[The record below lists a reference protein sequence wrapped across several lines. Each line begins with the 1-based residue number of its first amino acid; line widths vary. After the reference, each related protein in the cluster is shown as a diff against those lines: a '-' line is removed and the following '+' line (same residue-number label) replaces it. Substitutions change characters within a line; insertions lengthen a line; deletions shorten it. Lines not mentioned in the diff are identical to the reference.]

1 MLYNVGLAQACPIY
15 FSQVYTFLCTNSF
28 FHRLE
33 WNIIGDSG
41 ATALAEA
48 LGVNQSL
55 KALQYVVVKLC
66 ACTLVR
72 HFTDHFNVFS
82 ACLYISGYL
91 PCSQCHGGKLASFPD
106 RSSSFDL
113 QYGKTEWEPV
123 LHTASDQNWR
133 QKRPGNKA
141 SGKF

>member
-91 PCSQCHGGKLASFPD
+91 VPSVMVAS
-106 RSSSFDL
+106 
-113 QYGKTEWEPV
+113 
-123 LHTASDQNWR
+123 
-133 QKRPGNKA
+133 
-141 SGKF
+141 